1 MSLSWNEIK
10 SRAIEFSKEW
20 ENETSEDAEAKSFW
34 DGFFNVFGITRKR
47 LASFEFEVKKY
58 GGNSGFIDLFWPGTL
73 VVEHKSR
80 GRNLEKAY
88 SQAMDYFPG
97 IKEKDL
103 PKYILVSDFENI
115 KLYDIEE
122 KTETEFKLKDLHK
135 KVHLFG
141 FIAGYKKQE
150 YKEED
155 EVNIK
160 AAELMGKLYDSISE
174 AGYSGHDLNA
184 LLVRILFCLFADD
197 SGIFNQGQFKRYIEN
212 RTSEDG
218 SDLGMHLG
226 MIFQVLNQS
235 REKRP
240 STLDEELNQFEY
252 VNGGLFA
259 DQISIPS
266 FTSEMRLRLLQ
277 ACAFDWSKISPAI
290 FGSLFQSVMDKEAR
304 RHLGAHYT
312 SEKNILKLI
321 KPLFLDELKEEL
333 GACGKNNQKLSAFQ
347 EKLSKLKFL
356 DPACGCGNFLVI
368 AYRELR
374 LLELEMLKRRFGE
387 QTQLGLYDLKQYIH
401 MRPEQFFGI
410 EIEEFPA
417 EIAKTAMWLMDHQMN
432 ELVGQTFG
440 KNIPDLPLTK
450 GATIFVGNAL
460 RKDWE
465 EIVPRNELS
474 YILGNPPFIGHH
486 LQTSEQKLDL
496 HHVLNEIK
504 AAGVMDYVSAWYV
517 KASEYIQGT
526 KIKVAFVSTNS
537 ITQGEQV
544 GILWCYLFDKF
555 TIKIHFAHRTF
566 KWSNEAKGKA
576 AVYCVIIGFASFDTD
591 KKYIYEYEN
600 IKGEA
605 HEIKVKNINPYLI
618 DAEDILLE
626 NRSKPICKVPAMMYG
641 SKPTDGGNFLMTDDE
656 KNEFLKKEPRAEKF
670 LHPFISA
677 KEFLNNEKRWCLWLV
692 DVNPEELRQLSEVM
706 KRVEAVKEFRAKSVA
721 ASTRNYPNHTLFRQ
735 VTQPK
740 SDYILVPR
748 TTSENRKYIPMVFFD
763 KNSIV
768 SDTSMSIPNATLY
781 HFGIL
786 ESEMHMAWVRH
797 VCGRLKSDFRYSKDI
812 VYNNF
817 PWPENPSEEKIKAIE
832 KCAQEVLD
840 IRTKYPTSSLAD
852 LYDPLTMPADL
863 VKAHQNLDRAV
874 DSAYGRRTFA
884 TSAERMEFLFEL
896 YKKYTKPLLTIKK
909 KK

>member
-1 MSLSWNEIK
+1 MPLSWNEIK

-20 ENETSEDAEAKSFW
+20 ENEKSEDAEAKSFW
-34 DGFFNVFGITRKR
+34 DGFFNVFGMTRRR
-47 LASFEFEVKKY
+47 LASFEHEVKKY
-58 GGNSGFIDLFWPGTL
+58 GGNSGFIDLFWPGVL
-73 VVEHKSR
+73 LVEHKSR
-80 GRNLEKAY
+80 GRDLEKAH
-88 SQAMDYFPG
+88 SQALEYFPG

-103 PKYILVSDFENI
+103 PKYILVSDFEKF

-122 KTETEFKLKDLHK
+122 GEEVEFSLKELHK
-135 KVHLFG
+135 KVYLFG

-160 AAELMGKLYDSISE
+160 AAELMGRLYDAMAE
-174 AGYSGHDLNA
+174 AGYQGHDLNV
-184 LLVRILFCLFADD
+184 LLVRILFCLFAEDA
-197 SGIFNQGQFKRYIEN
+197 GIFNRGQFTRYIEN

-226 MIFQVLNQS
+226 MIFQVLNQAP
-235 REKRP
+235 EKRP
-240 STLDEELNQFEY
+240 STLDEELAQFEY

-266 FTSEMRLRLLQ
+266 FTSEMRQRLLQ
-277 ACAFDWSKISPAI
+277 TCDFDWSKISPAI
-290 FGSLFQSVMDKEAR
+290 FGSLFQSVMDKDSR

-333 GACGKNNQKLSAFQ
+333 NACGKNNQKLFHFQ

-387 QTQLGLYDLKQYIH
+387 QSRLGLYDLKQYIH
-401 MRPEQFFGI
+401 VRPEQFFGI
-410 EIEEFPA
+410 EIEEFPS

-432 ELVGQTFG
+432 EMASLTFG
-440 KNIPDLPLTK
+440 ENIPDLPLGK

-460 RKDWE
+460 QKDWE
-465 EIVPRNELS
+465 EVVPKNELS

-486 LQTSEQKLDL
+486 LQKPEQKNDL
-496 HHVLNEIK
+496 HHVLAEIK
-504 AAGVMDYVSAWYV
+504 AAGVMDYVTAWYI
-517 KASEYIQGT
+517 KAAEYIDST

-544 GILWCYLFDKF
+544 GILWSYLFDKYKL
-555 TIKIHFAHRTF
+555 KIHFAHRTF
-566 KWSNEAKGKA
+566 KWNNEARGKA
-576 AVYCVIIGFASFDTD
+576 AVYCVIIGFANFDVE
-591 KKYIYEYEN
+591 KKFIYEYEN
-600 IKGEA
+600 INGEP
-605 HEIKVKNINPYLI
+605 HEIKAKNINPYLI
-618 DAEDILLE
+618 DADDVLLE
-626 NRSKPICKVPAMMYG
+626 NRSKPICKVPCMMYG
-641 SKPTDGGNFLMTDDE
+641 SKPTDGGNFLMTDEE
-656 KNEFLKKEPRAEKF
+656 KNEFLKKEANAEKF
-670 LHPFISA
+670 IHPFISA

-692 DVNPEELRQLSEVM
+692 DANPEELRYLPEVM
-706 KRVEAVKEFRAKSVA
+706 KRVQAVKEFREKSIAV
-721 ASTRNYPNHTLFRQ
+721 STRNYPNHTLFRQ

-740 SDYILVPR
+740 SDYIVVPR
-748 TTSENRKYIPMVFFD
+748 TTSENRRYIPMGFFD
-763 KNSIV
+763 KESIV
-768 SDTSMSIPNATLY
+768 SDTMQSIPGATLY

-786 ESEMHMAWVRH
+786 ESEMHMTWVRY
-797 VCGRLKSDFRYSKDI
+797 VCGRLKSDYRYSKDI

-817 PWPENPSEEKIKAIE
+817 PWPENPSDEKVKEIE
-832 KCAQEVLD
+832 KCAQEVSD
-840 IRTKYPTSSLAD
+840 VRAKYPNSSLAD

-874 DSAYGRRTFA
+874 DAAYGKRTFNS
-884 TSAERMEFLFEL
+884 SAERMEFLFRL
-896 YKKYTKPLLTIKK
+896 YEKYVQTIS
-909 KK
+909 

>member
-1 MSLSWNEIK
+1 MPLSWNEIK
-10 SRAIEFSKEW
+10 TRAISFSKEW

-34 DGFFNVFGITRKR
+34 DGFFDVFGMTRRR
-47 LASFEFEVKKY
+47 LASFEHEVEKR
-58 GGNSGFIDLFWPGTL
+58 GGGKGYVDLFWPGML
-73 VVEHKSR
+73 LVEHKSR
-80 GRNLEKAY
+80 GKSLDKAHD
-88 SQAMDYFPG
+88 QAFDYFPG

-103 PKYILVSDFENI
+103 PKYVLVSDFENLR
-115 KLYDIEE
+115 LYDLEE
-122 KTETEFKLKDLHK
+122 NKQWDFHLKDLHK
-135 KVHLFG
+135 KAHLFD

-160 AAELMGKLYDSISE
+160 AAELMGRLYDSIAE
-174 AGYSGHDLNA
+174 AGYSGHDLNV
-184 LLVRILFCLFADD
+184 LLVRVLFCLFADD

-240 STLDEELNQFEY
+240 NILDEELNQFEY

-259 DQISIPS
+259 DPISISP

-290 FGSLFQSVMDKEAR
+290 FGSLFQSVMDKNAR

-333 GACGKNNQKLSAFQ
+333 DACGKNNQRLSAFQ

-440 KNIPDLPLTK
+440 KNVPDLPLTK

-465 EIVPRNELS
+465 EIVSKNELS
-474 YILGNPPFIGHH
+474 YILGNPPFVGSKMMSI
-486 LQTSEQKLDL
+486 EQRNDILAVFDNAKGVG
-496 HHVLNEIK
+496 VL
-504 AAGVMDYVSAWYV
+504 DYVSGW
-517 KASEYIQGT
+517 
-526 KIKVAFVSTNS
+526 
-537 ITQGEQV
+537 
-544 GILWCYLFDKF
+544 
-555 TIKIHFAHRTF
+555 
-566 KWSNEAKGKA
+566 
-576 AVYCVIIGFASFDTD
+576 
-591 KKYIYEYEN
+591 
-600 IKGEA
+600 
-605 HEIKVKNINPYLI
+605 
-618 DAEDILLE
+618 
-626 NRSKPICKVPAMMYG
+626 
-641 SKPTDGGNFLMTDDE
+641 
-656 KNEFLKKEPRAEKF
+656 
-670 LHPFISA
+670 
-677 KEFLNNEKRWCLWLV
+677 
-692 DVNPEELRQLSEVM
+692 
-706 KRVEAVKEFRAKSVA
+706 
-721 ASTRNYPNHTLFRQ
+721 
-735 VTQPK
+735 
-740 SDYILVPR
+740 
-748 TTSENRKYIPMVFFD
+748 
-763 KNSIV
+763 
-768 SDTSMSIPNATLY
+768 
-781 HFGIL
+781 
-786 ESEMHMAWVRH
+786 
-797 VCGRLKSDFRYSKDI
+797 
-812 VYNNF
+812 
-817 PWPENPSEEKIKAIE
+817 
-832 KCAQEVLD
+832 
-840 IRTKYPTSSLAD
+840 
-852 LYDPLTMPADL
+852 
-863 VKAHQNLDRAV
+863 
-874 DSAYGRRTFA
+874 
-884 TSAERMEFLFEL
+884 
-896 YKKYTKPLLTIKK
+896 
-909 KK
+909 

>member
-1 MSLSWNEIK
+1 MPLSWNEIK
-10 SRAIEFSKEW
+10 TRAISFSKEW

-34 DGFFNVFGITRKR
+34 DGFFDVFGMTRRR
-47 LASFEFEVKKY
+47 LASFEHEVEKR
-58 GGNSGFIDLFWPGTL
+58 GGGKGYVDLFWPGML
-73 VVEHKSR
+73 LVEHKSR
-80 GRNLEKAY
+80 GKSLDKAHD
-88 SQAMDYFPG
+88 QAFDYFPG

-103 PKYILVSDFENI
+103 PKYVLVSDFENLR
-115 KLYDIEE
+115 LYDLEE
-122 KTETEFKLKDLHK
+122 NKQWDFHLKDLHK
-135 KVHLFG
+135 KAHLFD

-160 AAELMGKLYDSISE
+160 AAELMGRLYDSIAE
-174 AGYSGHDLNA
+174 AGYSGHDLNV
-184 LLVRILFCLFADD
+184 LLVRVLFCLFADD

-240 STLDEELNQFEY
+240 NILDEELNQFEY

-259 DQISIPS
+259 DPISISP

-290 FGSLFQSVMDKEAR
+290 FGSLFQSVMDKNAR

-333 GACGKNNQKLSAFQ
+333 DACGKNNQKLSAFQ
-347 EKLSKLKFL
+347 ERLSKLKFL

-440 KNIPDLPLTK
+440 KNVPDLPLTK

-465 EIVPRNELS
+465 EIVSKNELS
-474 YILGNPPFIGHH
+474 YILGNPPFVGSKMMSI
-486 LQTSEQKLDL
+486 EQRNDILAVFDNAKGVGVLDY
-496 HHVLNEIK
+496 VSGWYIK
-504 AAGVMDYVSAWYV
+504 AA
-517 KASEYIQGT
+517 KYIQGT
-526 KIKVAFVSTNS
+526 RIKCAFVSTNS

-544 GILWCYLFDKF
+544 GILWSLLLKKF
-555 TIKIHFAHRTF
+555 GIKIHFAHKTF
-566 KWSNEAKGKA
+566 KWSNEARGKA
-576 AVYCVIIGFASFDTD
+576 AVFCVIIGFADLDADEKFLF
-591 KKYIYEYEN
+591 EYEN
-600 IKGEA
+600 VSGEP
-605 HEIKVKNINPYLI
+605 HEIKVKNINPYLVSADDVI
-618 DAEDILLE
+618 VESRQ
-626 NRSKPICKVPAMMYG
+626 NPICHVPKMSFGNM
-641 SKPTDGGNFLMTDDE
+641 PLDGGNLLLSDDE
-656 KNEFLKKEPRAEKF
+656 KNNILQSNPESEKF
-670 LHPFISA
+670 IKPLISA
-677 KEFLNNEKRWCLWLV
+677 KEFLNKGKRWCLWLV
-692 DVNPEELRQLSEVM
+692 DANPEELKAMPEVM
-706 KRVEAVKEFRAKSVA
+706 DRIEKVRQFRLLSKRPATIKNA
-721 ASTRNYPNHTLFRQ
+721 TMPMLFGEIRDFGDSF
-735 VTQPK
+735 VV
-740 SDYILVPR
+740 VPR
-748 TTSENRKYIPMVFFD
+748 VSSENRKYIPMGFFG
-763 KNSIV
+763 KESVV
-768 SDTSMSIPNATLY
+768 SDTCMAIPNATLY

-786 ESEMHMAWVRH
+786 ESEMHMSWVRH
-797 VCGRLKSDFRYSKDI
+797 VCGRLKSDYRYSKDI

-817 PWPENPSEEKIKAIE
+817 PWPENPNEEKVKAIE
-832 KCAQEVLD
+832 SAAQEVLD
-840 IRTKYPTSSLAD
+840 VRAKYTDSSLAD

-874 DSAYGRRTFA
+874 DAAYGKRTFNS
-884 TSAERMEFLFEL
+884 SAERMEFLFGL
-896 YKKYTKPLLTIKK
+896 YEGYINKPKKDKL
-909 KK
+909 